1 MPCGLINALPTFC
14 THMNKVL
21 ALFLDYFVV
30 VHLDD
35 NVIYNKFLEKHVGRL
50 WEEFQSLRD
59 NELYVKK

>member
-1 MPCGLINALPTFC
+1 
-14 THMNKVL
+14 MNKVL